1 MAFFER
7 MTSPHRNS
15 PLLPLHNPPRR
26 LPREPSEYQLNE
38 LDPRPDDASST
49 EGDLPRAWQSHFEE
63 PSASRG
69 ASPTTWRDNTK
80 TETSQSVYSIKQNQ
94 RPMFAGPP
102 PPITASML
110 ISKESFRADSV
121 GPSGRKKPT
130 PYSLLG
136 GSPTEANSVLFDHR
150 REAAM
155 KATDT
160 VWRGLRR
167 QEKALE
173 KEVQLLL
180 DQQAAALAAGTGNE
194 NDGSSTGSSTPT
206 STFYSTKSSKSKMT
220 SSLYVPPRTT
230 RDGNVVPIRQPTN
243 DKPPG
248 LRSTRG
254 ALRELI
260 TSMTRLKEDEHA
272 HLDDA
277 MMQRQDALNYLERLG
292 TRKTGIQAELDD
304 LTENGDEPLARE
316 LRDLSTQHDTLGKEI
331 QLLEEKL
338 AAMRIEHRT
347 LEERIDDI
355 KNKREAGLSG
365 YYGALRDVTN
375 EANAFVQHP
384 QIQPLDE
391 DLLWQGGEAEGDPAA
406 SGGRDFMRLIPE
418 RRTLEMAKSWWTA
431 EMAVLKRCKERIDAD
446 RQALEEG
453 GQVWDRVTQ
462 LVSDFEAELRQA
474 MQGGTAASSSS
485 SSPKGKDKV
494 PSQEDIISDQL
505 SRMKQV
511 IEELEDQLKLAEEKR
526 WNLLICAI
534 GAELEAFKE
543 AHNVLSSLLHPPEKR
558 PPGDGGD
565 APDNNNNNNNT
576 EAEPEHRPATQKESS
591 HVVHDEESDNEV
603 PSDFLSGEQDAS
615 DEHAI
620 ADNSSEN
627 EVPPEFLVEHV

>member
-7 MTSPHRNS
+7 MTSPHRHS
-15 PLLPLHNPPRR
+15 PILPLHNPPKR
-26 LPREPSEYQLNE
+26 LPSEYQLNE

-49 EGDLPRAWQSHFEE
+49 EGDLPRAWQSHYDE
-63 PSASRG
+63 PPESRG
-69 ASPTTWRDNTK
+69 ASPTTWRSK
-80 TETSQSVYSIKQNQ
+80 AGSSQSVHSTKPNR

-150 REAAM
+150 REAVINAS
-155 KATDT
+155 DSI
-160 VWRGLRR
+160 WRGLRR

-194 NDGSSTGSSTPT
+194 NEGSSTGSSTPT
-206 STFYSTKSSKSKMT
+206 STFYSTKSSRSKMA
-220 SSLYVPPRTT
+220 SSLYVPPRAT

-260 TSMTRLKEDEHA
+260 ASMTRLKEDEYA

-277 MMQRQDALNYLERLG
+277 MMQRQDALNYLDRLG
-292 TRKTGIQAELDD
+292 SRKTGIQAELDD

-316 LRDLSTQHDTLGKEI
+316 LRDLNTQHDTLGKEI

-384 QIQPLDE
+384 PIQPLDE
-391 DLLWQGGEAEGDPAA
+391 DLLWQGGEADGDPAA
-406 SGGRDFMRLIPE
+406 SGGREFMRLIPE

-431 EMAVLKRCKERIDAD
+431 EMTVLKRCKERVDAD

-453 GQVWDRVTQ
+453 GRVWDKVVQ
-462 LVSDFEAELRQA
+462 LVSTFEADLRQA
-474 MQGGTAASSSS
+474 MQGGTTASSSS

-494 PSQEDIISDQL
+494 PSQEEILSDQL
-505 SRMKQV
+505 SRMRQV
-511 IEELEDQLKLAEEKR
+511 IEELEDQLKQAEEKR

-543 AHNVLSSLLHPPEKR
+543 AYNVLNSLLHPPEKR
-558 PPGDGGD
+558 LSAGDG
-565 APDNNNNNNNT
+565 AATHNNDK
-576 EAEPEHRPATQKESS
+576 ESEPEHRPAMQKEES
-591 HVVHDEESDNEV
+591 HAADEESDNEV
-603 PSDFLSGEQDAS
+603 PSDFLGGEQEVH
-615 DEHAI
+615 DEHPI

>member
-15 PLLPLHNPPRR
+15 PILPLHNPPRR
-26 LPREPSEYQLNE
+26 FPSEYQLNE

-49 EGDLPRAWQSHFEE
+49 EGDLPRAWQSHYDE
-63 PSASRG
+63 PSPSRG
-69 ASPTTWRDNTK
+69 ASPTTWRDK
-80 TETSQSVYSIKQNQ
+80 TGLNHSVPNMKPNE

-102 PPITASML
+102 PPITASIL

-121 GPSGRKKPT
+121 GPSGRKKPS

-150 REAAM
+150 GEAATH
-155 KATDT
+155 AADS

-180 DQQAAALAAGTGNE
+180 DQQAAALAAGTGND
-194 NDGSSTGSSTPT
+194 NDESSTGSSTPT

-220 SSLYVPPRTT
+220 SSLYVPPRAT
-230 RDGNVVPIRQPTN
+230 RDGNMVPIRQPSN

-272 HLDDA
+272 HVDDA
-277 MMQRQDALNYLERLG
+277 MMQRQDALNYLDRLG
-292 TRKTGIQAELDD
+292 SRKTGIQAELDD
-304 LTENGDEPLARE
+304 LTENGEEPLARE
-316 LRDLSTQHDTLGKEI
+316 LRDLGTQHDTLGKEI

-338 AAMRIEHRT
+338 AAMRIERRT
-347 LEERIDDI
+347 IEERMDDI

-384 QIQPLDE
+384 PIQPLDE

-406 SGGRDFMRLIPE
+406 SGGREFMRLIPE

-431 EMAVLKRCKERIDAD
+431 EMTVLNRCKERIDAD

-453 GQVWDRVTQ
+453 GQVWDKVTQ
-462 LVSDFEAELRQA
+462 LVSTFEAELRQA
-474 MQGGTAASSSS
+474 MQGDTTASSSS
-485 SSPKGKDKV
+485 SSPKGKENA

-505 SRMKQV
+505 SRMRQV
-511 IEELEDQLKLAEEKR
+511 IEQLEDQLKQAEKKR

-543 AHNVLSSLLHPPEKR
+543 AYNVLNSLLHPPEKR
-558 PPGDGGD
+558 PAGDDGD
-565 APDNNNNNNNT
+565 KPKQ
-576 EAEPEHRPATQKESS
+576 AESEHRSATQGAS
-591 HVVHDEESDNEV
+591 HAVDEESDNEV
-603 PSDFLSGEQDAS
+603 PSDFLGGEQDTS

>member
-15 PLLPLHNPPRR
+15 PILPLHNPPKR
-26 LPREPSEYQLNE
+26 LPSEYQLNE

-49 EGDLPRAWQSHFEE
+49 EGDLPRAWQSHYDE
-63 PSASRG
+63 PSESRG
-69 ASPTTWRDNTK
+69 ASPTTTWRSK
-80 TETSQSVYSIKQNQ
+80 AGSSQ
-94 RPMFAGPP
+94 
-102 PPITASML
+102 
-110 ISKESFRADSV
+110 ADSV

-150 REAAM
+150 REAAIN
-155 KATDT
+155 TSDS

-194 NDGSSTGSSTPT
+194 NDESSTGSSTPT
-206 STFYSTKSSKSKMT
+206 STFYSTKSSKSKMNN
-220 SSLYVPPRTT
+220 SLYVPPRAT
-230 RDGNVVPIRQPTN
+230 RDGNVVPIRQPAN

-277 MMQRQDALNYLERLG
+277 MMQRQDALNYLDRLG
-292 TRKTGIQAELDD
+292 SRKTGIQAELDD

-331 QLLEEKL
+331 RLLEEKL

-384 QIQPLDE
+384 PIQPLDE
-391 DLLWQGGEAEGDPAA
+391 DLLWQGGEADGDPAA
-406 SGGRDFMRLIPE
+406 SGGREFMRLIPE

-431 EMAVLKRCKERIDAD
+431 EMTVLKRCKERIDAD

-453 GQVWDRVTQ
+453 GRVWDKVTQ
-462 LVSDFEAELRQA
+462 LVSTFEADLRQA
-474 MQGGTAASSSS
+474 MQGGATTSSSS
-485 SSPKGKDKV
+485 TSSPKGKDKV
-494 PSQEDIISDQL
+494 PSQEDILSDQL
-505 SRMKQV
+505 SRMKHV
-511 IEELEDQLKLAEEKR
+511 IEELEDQLKQAEEKR

-543 AHNVLSSLLHPPEKR
+543 AYNVLNSLLHPPEKR
-558 PPGDGGD
+558 PPGEGGD
-565 APDNNNNNNNT
+565 APNGKET
-576 EAEPEHRPATQKESS
+576 EPEHRLATQKEVS
-591 HVVHDEESDNEV
+591 HAGDEESDNEV
-603 PSDFLSGEQDAS
+603 PPDFLGGERDAS

>member
-1 MAFFER
+1 MA
-7 MTSPHRNS
+7 
-15 PLLPLHNPPRR
+15 
-26 LPREPSEYQLNE
+26 
-38 LDPRPDDASST
+38 
-49 EGDLPRAWQSHFEE
+49 
-63 PSASRG
+63 
-69 ASPTTWRDNTK
+69 
-80 TETSQSVYSIKQNQ
+80 
-94 RPMFAGPP
+94 
-102 PPITASML
+102 
-110 ISKESFRADSV
+110 
-121 GPSGRKKPT
+121 
-130 PYSLLG
+130 
-136 GSPTEANSVLFDHR
+136 
-150 REAAM
+150 
-155 KATDT
+155 
-160 VWRGLRR
+160 
-167 QEKALE
+167 
-173 KEVQLLL
+173 
-180 DQQAAALAAGTGNE
+180 
-194 NDGSSTGSSTPT
+194 
-206 STFYSTKSSKSKMT
+206 
-220 SSLYVPPRTT
+220 SSLYVPPRAT
-230 RDGNVVPIRQPTN
+230 RDGNVVPIRQPAN

-277 MMQRQDALNYLERLG
+277 MMQRQDALNYLDRLG
-292 TRKTGIQAELDD
+292 SRKTGIQAELDD

-316 LRDLSTQHDTLGKEI
+316 LRDLNTQHDALGKEI

-384 QIQPLDE
+384 PIQPLDE
-391 DLLWQGGEAEGDPAA
+391 DLLWQGGEADGDPAA
-406 SGGRDFMRLIPE
+406 SGGREFMRLIPE
-418 RRTLEMAKSWWTA
+418 RRTLEMARSWWTA
-431 EMAVLKRCKERIDAD
+431 EMTVLKRCKERIDED

-453 GQVWDRVTQ
+453 GRVWDKVTQ
-462 LVSDFEAELRQA
+462 LVSTFEADLREA

-494 PSQEDIISDQL
+494 PSQEEILSDQL

-511 IEELEDQLKLAEEKR
+511 IEELEDQLRQAEEKR

-543 AHNVLSSLLHPPEKR
+543 AYNVLNSLLHPPEKR
-558 PPGDGGD
+558 LPGDGGD
-565 APDNNNNNNNT
+565 ASEK
-576 EAEPEHRPATQKESS
+576 EAEPGHRPATQKEES
-591 HVVHDEESDNEV
+591 HAADEESDNEV
-603 PSDFLSGEQDAS
+603 PSDFLGGEHDAR
-615 DEHAI
+615 DEPAV